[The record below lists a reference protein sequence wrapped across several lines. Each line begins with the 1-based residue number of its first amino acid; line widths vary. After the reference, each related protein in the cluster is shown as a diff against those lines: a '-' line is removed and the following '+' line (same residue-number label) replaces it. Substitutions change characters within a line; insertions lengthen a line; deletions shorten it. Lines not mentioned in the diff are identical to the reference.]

1 MVTMLATVVQS
12 WNTTQV
18 LVTDN
23 SNGQEV
29 LVNTSFNTGNL
40 SAGDQVRI
48 VYDGI
53 MTASIP
59 PQISAHSICV
69 QRLY

>member
-1 MVTMLATVVQS
+1 MVTLLGTVVRAWGS
-12 WNTTQV
+12 QV

-23 SNGQEV
+23 SNEQEV
-29 LVNTSFNTGNL
+29 LVNTNNSTSNL
-40 SAGDQVRI
+40 NAGDQVRI

-59 PQISAHSICV
+59 PQISAQSICV
-69 QRLY
+69 LRMR